1 MLLCETCQLEHLLR
15 KEFDKLLKL
24 HFLVIVSKNEEMTD
38 MLQAYF
44 EHKKSARAAICLY
57 HQRYPNRAVPYHK
70 KIDSETNLRIYGVFK
85 KPKQQYPVP
94 RDENVELDVILSIEE
109 NPDTSSNGV

>member
-1 MLLCETCQLEHLLR
+1 LS
-15 KEFDKLLKL
+15 
-24 HFLVIVSKNEEMTD
+24 I
-38 MLQAYF
+38 
-44 EHKKSARAAICLY
+44 KKSARAAICLY

-109 NPDTSSNGV
+109 NPDTSIRQMASEQGTSYGTVQRILKKQSETVHSTKSSCHRRRRSSQKS